1 MKGRTMAITKS
12 LMTAIVGLFL
22 VPAAFGQSL
31 DETLALAV
39 LSNPALDVTEADA
52 QIAREALE
60 EARAQ
65 GRVNLTVSATAGFET
80 SDSNQPFAFQVGERA
95 TGSAQLE
102 AALPIYT
109 GGRVSA
115 GVRAARAGIDAADAR
130 LEAQR
135 QSIYLQ
141 AVSAFL
147 NVTAGRA
154 TVDIRKNNV
163 RLLEEQVQAAR
174 ARFRVG
180 FITRTDVALAEARLA
195 GAQAGLASAEA
206 ELERFEADFEAVT
219 NVKPGEL
226 GPMPPAPLLPLDFNE
241 ALAILQESSP
251 QLIALR
257 GDAVAAS
264 EVVDVEAS
272 AGRPQLDLVGT
283 ASGQQ
288 DFEDDLYNTGVSAF
302 ARGRV
307 PLFQGGLVSSRVRSA
322 KLRREQ
328 ARLRVQAAERDLRA
342 ALATAWFGYIAA
354 ERSIEAAALQIDAAE
369 IAFEGARRELSV
381 GTRTTLDVLDSE
393 QDLLNARLT
402 LVQAER
408 DQQLAAYQVLQ
419 AIGGLRRDQLLSP
432 AAVVQ
437 P

>member
-1 MKGRTMAITKS
+1 MAFSKA
-12 LMTAIVGLFL
+12 LMSAAVGVVL
-22 VPAAFGQSL
+22 AAAAHGQSL
-31 DETLALAV
+31 DETLALAE
-39 LSNPALDVTEADA
+39 LSNPSLDVSETDA
-52 QIAREALE
+52 RIAREALE

-65 GRVNLTVSATAGFET
+65 GRVNVSVSGQAGFESLET
-80 SDSNQPFAFQVGERA
+80 NQPFAFQVGERA
-95 TGSAQLE
+95 TAAASLE

-115 GVRAARAGIDAADAR
+115 GVRAAEAGIDAADAR

-135 QSIYLQ
+135 QAIYLQ
-141 AVSAFL
+141 AISAFL

-154 TVDIRKNNV
+154 TVDIRENNV
-163 RLLEEQVQAAR
+163 RLLEEQVEAAQ

-180 FITRTDVALAEARLA
+180 FITRTDVALSEARLA
-195 GAQAGLASAEA
+195 GARAGLAFAEA

-219 NVKPGEL
+219 DVRPGAL
-226 GPMPPAPLLPLDFNE
+226 GPVPPAPVLPLDFDE
-241 ALAILQESSP
+241 ALAILQEGNP

-257 GDAVAAS
+257 EDAQAAS
-264 EVVDVEAS
+264 EVVEVEAS
-272 AGRPQLDLVGT
+272 AGRPTLDLVGT

-288 DFEDDLYNTGVSAF
+288 DFEDDLYNAGVSAF

-307 PLFQGGLVSSRVRSA
+307 PLFQGGLVNSRVRTA

-328 ARLRVQAAERDLRA
+328 ARLQVQAAERDLRA
-342 ALATAWFGYIAA
+342 SLATAWFGVIAA
-354 ERSIEAAALQIDAAE
+354 ERSIESSELQIDAAE
-369 IAFEGARRELSV
+369 IAFEGAKRELSV

-393 QDLLNARLT
+393 QDLLDARLT

-408 DQQLAAYQVLQ
+408 DLQLAAYQVLQ
-419 AIGGLRRDQLLSP
+419 AIGGLRRDVVLPSAPSP
-432 AAVVQ
+432 Q